1 MRTMPCWQIFIQI
14 RAASTMRHRTSHHVN
29 YVDSP
34 AQEPYPFV
42 EERVLPPV
50 VRTFIH
56 FNMREVSEVS
66 SDRVCRS
73 APAGDAEAA
82 SPRKHRR
89 IQ

>member
-1 MRTMPCWQIFIQI
+1 MSRFE
-14 RAASTMRHRTSHHVN
+14 VYGN

-66 SDRVCRS
+66 SDRVCRCGT
-73 APAGDAEAA
+73 AEYDRQPDALLED
-82 SPRKHRR
+82 
-89 IQ
+89 